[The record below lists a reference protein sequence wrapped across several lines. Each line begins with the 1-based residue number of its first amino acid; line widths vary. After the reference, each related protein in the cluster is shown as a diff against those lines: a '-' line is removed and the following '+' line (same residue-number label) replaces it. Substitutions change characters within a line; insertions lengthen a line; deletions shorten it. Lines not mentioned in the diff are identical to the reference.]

1 LDRHSNDSLMRNQ
14 RSHHQQLR
22 NQTIFSRNIS
32 ITAKTKRTWYSQNH
46 QINGMITAPF

>member
-22 NQTIFSRNIS
+22 NQTILSRTIY
-32 ITAKTKRTWYSQNH
+32 ITAKTKGTWYSQN
-46 QINGMITAPF
+46 QRINGLINAPF